1 MLRPADSESSE
12 HLKNGQV
19 RCSQKVRRLCTLRG
33 VGGGDNTCRVCA
45 VCDSSVPG
53 ASAPAPVVFLHNAT
67 GNPAPVHGDE
77 PPHVELVLVFR
88 PGVRPM
94 YTISVPV
101 HDMGKTLNISLQSL
115 FEHTTGLWELVLTLG
130 VLVYLGDVLPS
141 SQHPLTD
148 HCQRSSPPCQ
158 IMCCVVSDDCTDN
171 SKDVLHQF
179 LLSLTKNFSASR
191 HEICDGK
198 VDVCTQVSQVVLQ
211 QRTRVAV
218 DLVSVHFRVMDR
230 HRCLYAL
237 RWWKHQQACGNHSA
251 TTLRCA

>member
-1 MLRPADSESSE
+1 MAKCGAR
-12 HLKNGQV
+12 K
-19 RCSQKVRRLCTLRG
+19 KF
-33 VGGGDNTCRVCA
+33 VGYAPCEEWVGGDNTCRVCA

-130 VLVYLGDVLPS
+130 VLS
-141 SQHPLTD
+141 
-148 HCQRSSPPCQ
+148 
-158 IMCCVVSDDCTDN
+158 
-171 SKDVLHQF
+171 
-179 LLSLTKNFSASR
+179 
-191 HEICDGK
+191 
-198 VDVCTQVSQVVLQ
+198 
-211 QRTRVAV
+211 
-218 DLVSVHFRVMDR
+218 
-230 HRCLYAL
+230 
-237 RWWKHQQACGNHSA
+237 W
-251 TTLRCA
+251 RCAPK

>member
-1 MLRPADSESSE
+1 MACSHRSNRADRKVIAHLDPLPVRTDTSLPINADTKSLSGEIEQRACTLSLTHLRPQRHVLRPADSESSE

-141 SQHPLTD
+141 SQHP
-148 HCQRSSPPCQ
+148 Q
-158 IMCCVVSDDCTDN
+158 
-171 SKDVLHQF
+171 
-179 LLSLTKNFSASR
+179 
-191 HEICDGK
+191 
-198 VDVCTQVSQVVLQ
+198 
-211 QRTRVAV
+211 
-218 DLVSVHFRVMDR
+218 
-230 HRCLYAL
+230 
-237 RWWKHQQACGNHSA
+237 
-251 TTLRCA
+251 